1 MLTQK
6 EIDRLNGVLQ
16 NKTFVYNQGVF
27 HYDLEGEND
36 FDFKFQIL
44 GYKKMISV
52 GEYYDYLRV
61 SVTLLNFRD
70 ELSKIL
76 FLRKGANGEFLN
88 KYFKENMY
96 YFKMSLS
103 NEIKSIMKMF
113 EPDTR
118 IIIEHIEVE
127 LDTEKE
133 SLQEQKMTRQAIRNV
148 VKDIVTILKNNE
160 EGEFNLPNNDEGMG
174 YSFNRFPVEFSVELY
189 VEHDDTLDGYQLNA
203 EYSHEDDVIE
213 IIIRYNPDDL
223 RTSMYDIVGEL
234 NEVIAHEL
242 EHSLQGYRG
251 EFDDDDRDEVTDPTE
266 YYLQPHEIPAQ
277 IAGFKRI
284 ARLRKLPLETVI
296 RQWFDS
302 HGDIHSMNKKQQEK
316 VINTLLNYKKG

>member
-1 MLTQK
+1 MLTEK
-6 EIDRLNGVLQ
+6 EINRLNNVLE
-16 NKTFVYNQGVF
+16 NMTFKYTDGLF
-27 HYDLEGEND
+27 SEDSGEINMD
-36 FDFKFQIL
+36 IKFQIL
-44 GYKKMISV
+44 GYKRMISV
-52 GEYYDYLRV
+52 GEYYDYLRI
-61 SVTLLNFRD
+61 SVTLLNFKD
-70 ELSKIL
+70 EITQKI
-76 FLRKGANGEFLN
+76 FLKLGVNGDFLN
-88 KYFKENMY
+88 KYFKDNMY
-96 YFKMSLS
+96 YFKLKLESRVRDLL
-103 NEIKSIMKMF
+103 KMF
-113 EPDTR
+113 DSDVR
-118 IIIEHIEVE
+118 LIIENIEV
-127 LDTEKE
+127 DSGTEKE

-160 EGEFNLPNNDEGMG
+160 EGEFNLPDNDEGMG
-174 YSFNRFPVEFSVELY
+174 YSFNRFPVEFTVELY
-189 VEHDDTLDGYQLNA
+189 VEHDDNLDGYQLNA

-242 EHSLQGYRG
+242 EHSLQSYRG
-251 EFDDDDRDEVTDPTE
+251 EFDDEERNEVTDPLK

-284 ARLRKLPLETVI
+284 ARLRRLPLETVI

-316 VINTLLNYKKG
+316 VIKTLLDYKKG